1 MKDNMKKVQVYFTNK
16 FAAHMYSNSDYR
28 VYSSPLYS
36 DMYEVRMLDEVL
48 DKGPASQMER
58 FFYERMMEDL
68 ALDAQE
74 AIDEEMDRVGF
85 IDDSDNTERF
95 LDTLAEG
102 LLAEIDEDFDNTD
115 LDWLT
120 YEMKNLMAEKYGK
133 IGECDKAAN
142 YSGFFYK
149 SDERFETIEEFLIAF
164 GLVDEP
170 EKYYYFIG
178 HDWTEGKELDE
189 YFIEFENIKN
199 LADSFYDRDV
209 EKALADDEYVF
220 NQEEYDAWI
229 GEVEEKAAKEE
240 AAKRARMLDTM
251 DSFVRNNI
259 QDEEI
264 FQGWLLV
271 VPDDADMDDY
281 RDMGA
286 DEQCFIEV
294 CELFIS
300 LLVQENAMNIK
311 RSLYCD
317 MLQEFICKV
326 IETGGRI

>member
-1 MKDNMKKVQVYFTNK
+1 MKREVAIDRTGKSFVEVETIGEREIFYNGKILNGQILTIEEQNILDDVIDDFEDGGNILEDGYEVLERNVFKIRRKVSMMKQVQVYFTNK
-16 FAAHMYSNSDYR
+16 FAAHMYSNSEYKI
-28 VYSSPLYS
+28 YS
-36 DMYEVRMLDEVL
+36 DPMHPEMYQIRMLDEVL
-48 DKGPASQMER
+48 VEGLFSKMER
-58 FFYERMMEDL
+58 FFYQRMMESL

-164 GLVDEP
+164 GLIDEP

-178 HDWTEGKELDE
+178 HDWSEGKDLDE
-189 YFIEFENIKN
+189 YFLEYQNIRD
-199 LADSFYDRDV
+199 LADSFYEGDV
-209 EKALADDEYVF
+209 VKALADDEYVF
-220 NQEEYDAWI
+220 SQEEYEAWI
-229 GEVEEKAAKEE
+229 NDV
-240 AAKRARMLDTM
+240 
-251 DSFVRNNI
+251 
-259 QDEEI
+259 
-264 FQGWLLV
+264 
-271 VPDDADMDDY
+271 
-281 RDMGA
+281 
-286 DEQCFIEV
+286 
-294 CELFIS
+294 
-300 LLVQENAMNIK
+300 
-311 RSLYCD
+311 
-317 MLQEFICKV
+317 
-326 IETGGRI
+326 ETGGRL